1 MMSISINVN
10 PENENKT
17 VNLTL
22 TGRQLEAI
30 CGAMDIVG
38 IELAEQK
45 DAYLPIHNNAHEVI
59 IAALE
64 YNFGE
69 EV

>member
-38 IELAEQK
+38 IELAEQ

-64 YNFGE
+64 SNFGE

>member
-1 MMSISINVN
+1 MSYQVKD
-10 PENENKT
+10 ENKQVT
-17 VNLTL
+17 LTL
-22 TGRQLEAI
+22 TGGQLEAI

-45 DAYLPIHNNAHEVI
+45 DPYLPIHNNAHESI
-59 IAALE
+59 IGALE
-64 YNFGE
+64 SNFGA

>member
-1 MMSISINVN
+1 MSISVNINS
-10 PENENKT
+10 ENENKT
-17 VNLTL
+17 VTLKL

-45 DAYLPIHNNAHEVI
+45 DPYLPIHNNAHEAI
-59 IAALE
+59 IAVLE
-64 YNFGE
+64 SNFGV